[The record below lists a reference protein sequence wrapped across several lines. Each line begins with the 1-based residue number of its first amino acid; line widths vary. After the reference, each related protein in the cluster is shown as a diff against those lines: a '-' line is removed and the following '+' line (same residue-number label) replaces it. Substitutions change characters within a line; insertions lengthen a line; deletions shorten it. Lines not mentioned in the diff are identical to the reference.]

1 MIKKGTTPTLLIN
14 LGIDLEIVE
23 KIIFTFRQKRDSV
36 SLPMLQKQY
45 PGQVDLIESSFAIPF
60 TQEETEIFSKIF
72 YVEAQINYL
81 GGSVDKTEI
90 TPLQM
95 SDTLFTE
102 VV

>member
-1 MIKKGTTPTLLIN
+1 MKKLFSLLDKKETVFHY
-14 LGIDLEIVE
+14 LCY
-23 KIIFTFRQKRDSV
+23 K
-36 SLPMLQKQY
+36 KQY